1 MSLLLEA
8 QDTHTIRL
16 CSMYYSALTGP
27 TNGMVHEA
35 VAAGAFVP
43 GFARSGEA
51 QLEKARE
58 LVWSAPVA
66 TPVRNQPRETLGL
79 GSTRGDLTPP
89 PAGQCL
95 ASRSTPKRKLPKAR
109 AAPPSPAPS
118 AASSTASKYNDGTDW
133 KTLV

>member
-66 TPVRNQPRETLGL
+66 TPVRNQPRETLK
-79 GSTRGDLTPP
+79 
-89 PAGQCL
+89 AK
-95 ASRSTPKRKLPKAR
+95 ASE
-109 AAPPSPAPS
+109 SPCGP
-118 AASSTASKYNDGTDW
+118 TIPGTLCCFEHGF
-133 KTLV
+133 KVQ